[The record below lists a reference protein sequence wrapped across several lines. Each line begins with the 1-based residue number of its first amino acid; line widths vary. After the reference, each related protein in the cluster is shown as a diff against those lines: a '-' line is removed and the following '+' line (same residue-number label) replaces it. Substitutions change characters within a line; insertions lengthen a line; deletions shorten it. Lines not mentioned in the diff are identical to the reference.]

1 MGITIHLRGR
11 LRNPALV
18 HELSDEVAEY
28 AEVLEWEHDRVSEPP
43 LMGIHVTPHKDSET
57 LSLLF
62 DAEGILRNELMY
74 GEGNDEWIF
83 VKTQFAPPDIHIA
96 LCNLLKHL
104 KDRYFESLD
113 VIDDGEYYES
123 GDRALLENQ
132 LGFTGAAINRLG
144 KALEHTP
151 DSDSVECIEDL
162 VQQLER
168 VLEETFEPK
177 EHQENELLDRL
188 NGPTPPYD
196 VVERMTWDMHRW
208 QEFWLYWDIHRSPAL
223 GFMQGKEL
231 TLASIQQALRDELE
245 FFKQREKDQE
255 EMMRRTEEIM
265 NNALDLPDELD
276 DDPDD
281 DPDDDEGPEEPWE
294 KFLPSREFEME
305 SVKESPASH
314 ETVMDWY
321 QRFKESLD
329 AHKSELTP
337 ESESILDFVH
347 SVILP
352 VMVGMNMSHFFKK
365 HHDMFLSVSSRLIVA
380 AERFEY
386 IEPLL
391 RQTGEPAFT
400 ALADEASV
408 IADSFRY
415 EAGG

>member
-11 LRNPALV
+11 LRKPASV

-28 AEVLEWEHDRVSEPP
+28 AEVLDWKHEYVRELS
-43 LMGIHVTPHKDSET
+43 LTGIHLTPHKDSET

-62 DAEGILRNELMY
+62 DAEGVLRNRLMY
-74 GEGNDEWIF
+74 GDGNDEWTS
-83 VKTQFAPPDIHIA
+83 VKTQFAPPEIHIA

-104 KDRYFESLD
+104 KDRYFESMEVND
-113 VIDDGEYYES
+113 EGQYFET
-123 GDRALLENQ
+123 GDRALLEER
-132 LGFTGAAINRLG
+132 LGLTGAAINRLAN
-144 KALEHTP
+144 ALEHTHV
-151 DSDSVECIEDL
+151 SDSGESIEDL
-162 VQQLER
+162 VRQLEQI
-168 VLEETFEPK
+168 LEETSEPE
-177 EHQENELLDRL
+177 EHQEHDLLVRL

-196 VVERMTWDMHRW
+196 SDERMTWDMHRW
-208 QEFWLYWDIHRSPAL
+208 QEFWLHWDIHRSPAL

-231 TLASIQQALRDELE
+231 TLESIQQALRDELE
-245 FFKQREKDQE
+245 FLKQREKDQE
-255 EMMRRTEEIM
+255 EMMRRAEEIM
-265 NNALDLPDELD
+265 KNAVEAPDDPDDDAD

-281 DPDDDEGPEEPWE
+281 DGPEEPWE

-305 SVKESPASH
+305 RVKDSPASQ

-321 QRFKESLD
+321 QRFKERLD
-329 AHKSELTP
+329 THKPESTP

-352 VMVGMNMSHFFKK
+352 VMIGMNMSHFFRQ

-386 IEPLL
+386 IAPLL
-391 RQTGEPAFT
+391 RRTGAPSFS
-400 ALADEASV
+400 ALADEALV

-415 EAGG
+415 EAGE